1 MNTYKKS
8 VRLLCVAAIIAATH
22 GCASDSKK
30 QQSSKEQAT
39 AQWASVRAS
48 VMHSLARDQ
57 FQTGSFDKAR
67 QTCDDA
73 LKVDPTNINLHILS
87 ARIAIEQNRL
97 DTADAALQLSRKL
110 DPKNAEALYLSGI
123 VSQRWQR
130 YPEALEFYT
139 QAADAQPS
147 ELAYL
152 LARAE
157 TLVRLD
163 RRVEAMSILQE
174 KVVFFEHSPAIRD
187 AVGQLLM
194 QEQKYEQAIELFRQA
209 SILSSEDTGVRER
222 LALAYFQ
229 AGQYRDAAD
238 ALTRLVAVEPYT
250 RRADLYVALG
260 ESYLATGK
268 PVDARSSFQ
277 TATEI
282 DPSSSQAWLGLT
294 KAALSMNDLRRAEIA
309 AFKTVALAG
318 DRADSHLALGYLRLK
333 QERYTEAG
341 ESFRRATLLNPE
353 DPVALCMVGYVLDQQ
368 GRYREALSFYGQ
380 ALRVRPK
387 DPLATHLMTSAKI
400 D

>member
-1 MNTYKKS
+1 MSLYQTTI
-8 VRLLCVAAIIAATH
+8 RLLCVAALLTATH

-39 AQWASVRAS
+39 AQWASARAS

-73 LKVDPTNINLHILS
+73 LKIDPTNINLHILS
-87 ARIAIEQNRL
+87 SRIAIEQNRL
-97 DTADAALQLSRKL
+97 DTADNALQQARKL
-110 DPKNAEALYLSGI
+110 DAKNAEALYLSGI

-130 YPEALEFYT
+130 YPEALDYYT

-157 TLVRLD
+157 TLVRLE
-163 RRVEAMSILQE
+163 RRTEAKSILQE
-174 KVVFFEHSPAIRD
+174 KVVFFEHSSAIRD

-194 QEQKYEQAIELFRQA
+194 QEQKYEAAIELFRQA
-209 SILSSEDTGVRER
+209 SILASEDTGVRER

-229 AGQYRDAAD
+229 AGHFRDAAD
-238 ALTRLVAVEPYT
+238 ALARLVAVEPYS

-260 ESYLATGK
+260 ESYLATQK
-268 PVDARSSFQ
+268 LLDARGSFQ

-294 KAALSMNDLRRAEIA
+294 KAALSMNDLRRAEIVV
-309 AFKTVALAG
+309 FKTIALAN
-318 DRADSHLALGYLRLK
+318 DRSESHLALGYLRLK
-333 QERYTEAG
+333 QERYSEAG
-341 ESFRRATLLNPE
+341 ESFRRATLLNAD

-368 GRYREALSFYGQ
+368 GRHQEALSFYGQ
-380 ALRVRPK
+380 ALRVSPK
-387 DPLATHLMTSAKI
+387 DPLATQLMSTARI
-400 D
+400 E